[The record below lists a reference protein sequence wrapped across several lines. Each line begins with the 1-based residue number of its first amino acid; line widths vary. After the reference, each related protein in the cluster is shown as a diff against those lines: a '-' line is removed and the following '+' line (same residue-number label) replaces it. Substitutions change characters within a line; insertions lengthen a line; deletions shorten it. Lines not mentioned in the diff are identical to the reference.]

1 MEKFSLTV
9 TTKVLAFAES
19 FQGINSPSLEAIIF
33 EEYVNLAKK
42 VKLLVIAEDNYSNP
56 NVNIKVIKVS
66 KVSHPI
72 LLRTLIRII
81 VYSFETVR
89 NRKEFDIVYTRSLG
103 LNFLICSIIAKKLFK
118 KKLIFFIAESRKTHT
133 SFRARFFRTFLK
145 KVLENSDHLITP
157 SMNIVEE
164 IESYLT
170 KIDRTKVIIAR
181 ENVDIKKFCPK
192 NKLLQ
197 ENVILTV
204 SRIEPVKAIE
214 VLINSMSLIAKEIPD
229 VKLKIVGLISNQK
242 YFNNLKNLIS
252 KLNCEKLIEF
262 VGPIPHDQLPKWYNN
277 SKIFVLTSLTEAAS
291 NVTMEA
297 MSCGKPV
304 IVTRVGGMPNL
315 IEDQLNGFL
324 VKPNNPQLVAKKV
337 IELLKDNSLRA
348 RIGKE
353 ARNTI
358 SNEFKQSNYIDE
370 LINLFKK

>member
-33 EEYVNLAKK
+33 EEYINLSGKI
-42 VKLLVIAEDNYSNP
+42 KLLVIAEDNYSNQ
-56 NVNIKVIKVS
+56 NLNIKVIKVTR
-66 KVSHPI
+66 VSNPI

-81 VYSFETVR
+81 AYSFETIK
-89 NRKEFDIVYTRSLG
+89 NRKEYDIVYTRSLG
-103 LNFLICSIIAKKLFK
+103 LNFLISSIIAKKLLK

-133 SFRARFFRTFLK
+133 SFRGRFFRTFLK
-145 KVLENSDHLITP
+145 KVLESSDHLITP
-157 SMNIVEE
+157 SMNIIEE

-170 KIDRTKVIIAR
+170 KIDRSKVIIAR
-181 ENVDIKKFCPK
+181 ENVDIKKFYPENESLK
-192 NKLLQ
+192 G
-197 ENVILTV
+197 NVILTV

-214 VLINSMSLIAKEIPD
+214 IIINSMSNIAKEIPD

-242 YFNNLKNLIS
+242 YFNSLKNLIS
-252 KLNCEKLIEF
+252 ELNCEKLIEF
-262 VGPIPHDQLPKWYNN
+262 VGPIPHDQLPKLYNN

-304 IVTRVGGMPNL
+304 IVTKVGGMPNL
-315 IEDQLNGFL
+315 IRDNVNGFL
-324 VKPNNPQLVAKKV
+324 VEPNNPQLVAKKI

-358 SNEFKQSNYIDE
+358 SNEFKQTNYIDV

>member
-1 MEKFSLTV
+1 LNNTR
-9 TTKVLAFAES
+9 VLAFVES
-19 FQGINSPSLEAIIF
+19 FKGINSPSLDAIIF
-33 EEYVNLAKK
+33 EEYINISTK
-42 VKLLVIAEDNYSNP
+42 VKLLVIAEDSYSNT
-56 NVNIKVIKVS
+56 NLNIKVIKVP
-66 KVSHPI
+66 KISHPVP
-72 LLRTLIRII
+72 LRTIIRII
-81 VYSFETVR
+81 VYSLETIK
-89 NRKEFDIVYTRSLG
+89 NRKEFDVVYTRGLG
-103 LNFLICSIIAKKLFK
+103 LNFLICSIIAKKLLK

-145 KVLENSDHLITP
+145 KVLECSDHLITP

-181 ENVDIKKFCPK
+181 ENVDIKKFCPE

-277 SKIFVLTSLTEAAS
+277 SKIFVLTSKTEAAS

-315 IEDQLNGFL
+315 IKDKINGFL
-324 VKPNNPQLVAKKV
+324 VEPNNPQSVAKQA
-337 IELLKDNSLRA
+337 IELLKDDSLRA

-358 SNEFKQSNYIDE
+358 ATRCMETNYIDE

>member
-1 MEKFSLTV
+1 LDTR
-9 TTKVLAFAES
+9 VLAFAEAFRGS
-19 FQGINSPSLEAIIF
+19 KSPSLDALIF
-33 EEYVNLAKK
+33 DEYINLANRI
-42 VKLLVIAEDNYSNP
+42 KLIVIAEDNYTNSNS
-56 NVNIKVIKVS
+56 NLKVIRVP
-66 KVSHPI
+66 KVSHPMI
-72 LLRTLIRII
+72 LRTLIRILG
-81 VYSFETVR
+81 YSFETIKNR
-89 NRKEFDIVYTRSLG
+89 NEFDVVYVRSLG
-103 LNFLICSIIAKKLFK
+103 TNFLICSIIAKLLG
-118 KKLIFFIAESRKTHT
+118 KKLIFFLAESRKSHK
-133 SFRARFFRTFLK
+133 SFRGRFFRPFLK
-145 KVLENSDHLITP
+145 KVVEKSDYLITP
-157 SMNIVEE
+157 SISIIEE
-164 IESYLT
+164 IEGYLT
-170 KIDRTKVIIAR
+170 KIDRSKVIIGR
-181 ENVDIKKFCPK
+181 ENVDIHKFKPVSEF
-192 NKLLQ
+192 NQ

-204 SRIEPVKAIE
+204 ARIEPVKGIE
-214 VLINSMSLIAKEIPD
+214 VIINSISLIEKEIPD

-315 IEDQLNGFL
+315 IKDNVNGFL
-324 VKPNNPQLVAKKV
+324 VEPNNPQLVAKKI

-358 SNEFKQSNYIDE
+358 SNEFKQTNYIDV